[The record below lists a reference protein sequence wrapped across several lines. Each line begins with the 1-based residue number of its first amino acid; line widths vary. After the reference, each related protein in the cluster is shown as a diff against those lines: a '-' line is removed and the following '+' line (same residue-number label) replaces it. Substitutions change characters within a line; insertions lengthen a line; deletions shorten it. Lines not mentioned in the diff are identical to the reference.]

1 MRIGINAFGRIGRNF
16 AKALL
21 ERHPDVEIAAVND
34 LTSAAE
40 CAHLFKY
47 DSNYGTY
54 AGDVK
59 TTADGITIDGK
70 AIRVLAE
77 RDPGK
82 LPWKDLGPDVVIES
96 TGLFT
101 DAAKAR
107 AHIDGGGAKKVI
119 ISAPAKGED
128 ITLVLGVNDAAYD
141 PAQHHV
147 ISNASCT
154 TNCLATAVKPIV
166 DTIGWVKGFMC
177 TIHSYTNDQNIL
189 DAPHKDLRRAR
200 NAATNIIPTS
210 TGAAKALYLTIPEV
224 QGTFDGFALRVP
236 TPTVSMIYLVAQT
249 KKATTRDEVNAILR
263 GAAENGLKDYV
274 QYTEEELVSSDF
286 KKNPSSSIVD
296 GQMTHAQ
303 GDLIQIAAWYDN
315 EWGYS
320 CRLADLTRM
329 VASMI
334 PSGVALASRCTSFSP
349 SPSPPSRRRLA
360 CSPRRPHDRSGSTT
374 CASWSASARRR
385 SPPTASA
392 PSSSSAGSTGTAT
405 STCATSTSSTSRRAR
420 AAC

>member
-1 MRIGINAFGRIGRNF
+1 MRIGINGFGRIGRNF
-16 AKALL
+16 AKALM
-21 ERHPDVEIAAVND
+21 ERHPEIEIAAVND

-40 CAHLFKY
+40 SAHLFKY

-54 AGDVK
+54 DGEVSASGD
-59 TTADGITIDGK
+59 TLTIGK
-70 AIRVLAE
+70 QKIKVLAE
-77 RDPGK
+77 RDPAK
-82 LPWKDLGPDVVIES
+82 IPWKDLGVDVVIES

-128 ITLVLGVNDAAYD
+128 ITVVLGVNDDQYD
-141 PAQHHV
+141 PTKHNV

-166 DTIGWVKGFMC
+166 DNLGWVKGFMS

-224 QGTFDGFALRVP
+224 KGTFDGFALRVP
-236 TPTVSMIYLVAQT
+236 TPTVSMVYLVAQVKKETT
-249 KKATTRDEVNAILR
+249 KEDLNAILR
-263 GAAENGLKDYV
+263 RSAEGDLKEYV
-274 QYTEEELVSSDF
+274 QFCDEELVSSDF
-286 KKNPSSSIVD
+286 KRSPYSSIID
-296 GQMTHAQ
+296 SKLTGAN

-320 CRLADLTRM
+320 CRLADLT
-329 VASMI
+329 AMI
-334 PSGVALASRCTSFSP
+334 LEKIPAGV
-349 SPSPPSRRRLA
+349 
-360 CSPRRPHDRSGSTT
+360 
-374 CASWSASARRR
+374 
-385 SPPTASA
+385 
-392 PSSSSAGSTGTAT
+392 
-405 STCATSTSSTSRRAR
+405 
-420 AAC
+420 

>member
-1 MRIGINAFGRIGRNF
+1 MRIGINGFGRIGRNF

-21 ERHPDVEIAAVND
+21 EHYPHVEIAAVND

-54 AGDVK
+54 DGAVS
-59 TTADGITIDGK
+59 ADGDTVSIGSKRIK
-70 AIRVLAE
+70 VLAE
-77 RDPGK
+77 RDPGT
-82 LPWKDLGPDVVIES
+82 LPWKDLGVDVVIES

-119 ISAPAKGED
+119 VSAPAKGED
-128 ITLVLGVNDAAYD
+128 ITIVLGVNDKSYD
-141 PAQHHV
+141 PGKHNV

-166 DTIGWVKGFMC
+166 DRLGWVKGFMT

-189 DAPHKDLRRAR
+189 DAPHKDIRRAR
-200 NAATNIIPTS
+200 NAATNIVPTS

-224 QGTFDGFALRVP
+224 EGTFDGFALRVP

-249 KKATTRDEVNAILR
+249 KKATTKDELNRILR
-263 GAAENGLKDYV
+263 SAADGELQKYV
-274 QYTEEELVSSDF
+274 QYTEEELVSADF
-286 KKNPSSSIVD
+286 KRNPHSSIID
-296 GQMTHAQ
+296 AKLNNAN
-303 GDLIQIAAWYDN
+303 GDLVQIAAWYDN

-320 CRLADLTRM
+320 CRLADLTAM
-329 VASMI
+329 VLDKI
-334 PSGVALASRCTSFSP
+334 P
-349 SPSPPSRRRLA
+349 
-360 CSPRRPHDRSGSTT
+360 
-374 CASWSASARRR
+374 
-385 SPPTASA
+385 
-392 PSSSSAGSTGTAT
+392 
-405 STCATSTSSTSRRAR
+405 AR
-420 AAC
+420 A

>member
-1 MRIGINAFGRIGRNF
+1 MRIGINGFGRIGRNF

-21 ERHPDVEIAAVND
+21 ERHPGIEIAAVND
-34 LTSAAE
+34 LTSAME

-54 AGDVK
+54 EGSVSSD
-59 TTADGITIDGK
+59 ADSISIDK
-70 AIRVLAE
+70 QKIRVLAE

-82 LPWKDLGPDVVIES
+82 LPWKDLGVDVVIES

-101 DAAKAR
+101 DASKAR

-128 ITLVLGVNDAAYD
+128 VTLVLGVNEQQYD
-141 PAQHHV
+141 PEKHNV

-166 DTIGWVKGFMC
+166 DTLGWVKGFMS
-177 TIHSYTNDQNIL
+177 TIHSYTNDQNVL

-224 QGTFDGFALRVP
+224 KGTFDGFALRVP
-236 TPTVSMIYLVAQT
+236 TPTVSMVYLVAQVKKETT
-249 KKATTRDEVNAILR
+249 KEELNEILKR
-263 GAAENGLKDYV
+263 AASGELKEYV
-274 QYTEEELVSSDF
+274 HFSEAELVSSDF
-286 KKNPSSSIVD
+286 KRSPYSSIID
-296 GQMTHAQ
+296 ASLTGAN
-303 GDLIQIAAWYDN
+303 GDLVQIGAWYDN

-320 CRLADLTRM
+320 CRLADLTAM
-329 VASMI
+329 VLEKI
-334 PSGVALASRCTSFSP
+334 PAGV
-349 SPSPPSRRRLA
+349 
-360 CSPRRPHDRSGSTT
+360 
-374 CASWSASARRR
+374 
-385 SPPTASA
+385 
-392 PSSSSAGSTGTAT
+392 
-405 STCATSTSSTSRRAR
+405 
-420 AAC
+420 

>member
-1 MRIGINAFGRIGRNF
+1 MRIGINGFGRIGRNF

-54 AGDVK
+54 AGDVRA
-59 TTADGITIDGK
+59 TADGITIEGK

-82 LPWKDLGPDVVIES
+82 LPWKDLGAEVVIES

-101 DAAKAR
+101 DASKAR

-128 ITLVLGVNDAAYD
+128 ITVVLGVNDADYD
-141 PAQHHV
+141 PSKHHV

-166 DTIGWVKGFMC
+166 DNLGWVKGFMC

-224 QGTFDGFALRVP
+224 QGTFDGFSLRVP
-236 TPTVSMIYLVAQT
+236 TPTVSMVYLVAQT
-249 KKATTRDEVNAILR
+249 NKETTRDELNAILR
-263 GAAENGLKDYV
+263 GAAADGLKEYV

-286 KKNPSSSIVD
+286 KQNPHSSIID
-296 GQMTHAQ
+296 GKLTNAN

-329 VASMI
+329 VASKI
-334 PSGVALASRCTSFSP
+334 PSSVA
-349 SPSPPSRRRLA
+349 
-360 CSPRRPHDRSGSTT
+360 
-374 CASWSASARRR
+374 
-385 SPPTASA
+385 
-392 PSSSSAGSTGTAT
+392 
-405 STCATSTSSTSRRAR
+405 
-420 AAC
+420 

>member
-1 MRIGINAFGRIGRNF
+1 MRIGINGFGRIGRNF
-16 AKALL
+16 TKALL
-21 ERHPDVEIAAVND
+21 ERYPDIEIAAVND

-47 DSNYGTY
+47 DSNYGTFP
-54 AGDVK
+54 GNV
-59 TTADGITIDGK
+59 TASGESITIDGK
-70 AIRVLAE
+70 TIKVLAE

-82 LPWKDLGPDVVIES
+82 LPWKDLGAEVVIES
-96 TGLFT
+96 TGIFT

-128 ITLVLGVNDAAYD
+128 VTLVLGVNEGMYD
-141 PAQHHV
+141 PAKHEI

-166 DTIGWVKGFMC
+166 DQLGWVKGFMS

-210 TGAAKALYLTIPEV
+210 TGAAKALYLTIPEIK
-224 QGTFDGFALRVP
+224 GTFDGFALRVP
-236 TPTVSMIYLVAQT
+236 TPTVSMVYLVVQT
-249 KKATTRDEVNAILR
+249 KKETTRDELNAILR
-263 GAAENGLKDYV
+263 GAANGGLKEYV
-274 QYTEEELVSSDF
+274 EYTEEELVSSDF
-286 KKNPSSSIVD
+286 KKNPHSSIID
-296 GQMTHAQ
+296 GKLTNAL

-329 VASMI
+329 IASKI
-334 PSGVALASRCTSFSP
+334 PSTV
-349 SPSPPSRRRLA
+349 
-360 CSPRRPHDRSGSTT
+360 
-374 CASWSASARRR
+374 
-385 SPPTASA
+385 
-392 PSSSSAGSTGTAT
+392 
-405 STCATSTSSTSRRAR
+405 
-420 AAC
+420 

>member
-1 MRIGINAFGRIGRNF
+1 MTMRIGINGFGRIGRNF
-16 AKALL
+16 AKALF
-21 ERHPDVEIAAVND
+21 ERHPSIQIAAVND

-54 AGDVK
+54 AGDVS
-59 TTADGITIDGK
+59 AQGSMLTIDGRR
-70 AIRVLAE
+70 IEVLAE

-82 LPWKDLGPDVVIES
+82 LPWRDLGADVVIES

-101 DAAKAR
+101 DATKAR
-107 AHIDGGGAKKVI
+107 AHIDGGGARKVI

-128 ITLVLGVNDAAYD
+128 VTIVLGVNGAMYD
-141 PAQHHV
+141 PESHDV

-166 DTIGWVKGFMC
+166 DDLGWVKGFMS

-224 QGTFDGFALRVP
+224 KGSFDGFALRVP
-236 TPTVSMIYLVAQT
+236 TPTVSLIYLVAQVKRETT
-249 KKATTRDEVNAILR
+249 KDEVNEILR
-263 GAAENGLKDYV
+263 RAASGSMREYV
-274 QYTEEELVSSDF
+274 QYCDGELVSSDF
-286 KKNPSSSIVD
+286 KGSPYSSIVD
-296 GQMTHAQ
+296 ANLTNAN
-303 GDLIQIAAWYDN
+303 GDLVQIAAWYDN

-320 CRLADLTRM
+320 CRLADLTAM
-329 VASMI
+329 VLEKI
-334 PSGVALASRCTSFSP
+334 P
-349 SPSPPSRRRLA
+349 
-360 CSPRRPHDRSGSTT
+360 
-374 CASWSASARRR
+374 ARV
-385 SPPTASA
+385 
-392 PSSSSAGSTGTAT
+392 
-405 STCATSTSSTSRRAR
+405 
-420 AAC
+420 

>member
-1 MRIGINAFGRIGRNF
+1 MRIGINGFGRIGRNF

-54 AGDVK
+54 AGDVAA
-59 TTADGITIDGK
+59 TADGITIDGK

-82 LPWKDLGPDVVIES
+82 LPWKDLGVDVVIES

-128 ITLVLGVNDAAYD
+128 ITVVLGVNDADYD
-141 PAQHHV
+141 PAKHHV

-236 TPTVSMIYLVAQT
+236 TPTVSMVYLVVQT
-249 KKATTRDEVNAILR
+249 KKETTRDELNAILR
-263 GAAENGLKDYV
+263 GAANDGLKEYV
-274 QYTEEELVSSDF
+274 QYTDEELVSSDF
-286 KKNPSSSIVD
+286 KQNPHSSIID
-296 GQMTHAQ
+296 GKLTNAN

-320 CRLADLTRM
+320 CRLGDLTRI
-329 VASMI
+329 VA
-334 PSGVALASRCTSFSP
+334 AKSP
-349 SPSPPSRRRLA
+349 SPV
-360 CSPRRPHDRSGSTT
+360 
-374 CASWSASARRR
+374 
-385 SPPTASA
+385 
-392 PSSSSAGSTGTAT
+392 
-405 STCATSTSSTSRRAR
+405 
-420 AAC
+420 

>member
-1 MRIGINAFGRIGRNF
+1 M
-16 AKALL
+16 
-21 ERHPDVEIAAVND
+21 V
-34 LTSAAE
+34 
-40 CAHLFKY
+40 
-47 DSNYGTY
+47 
-54 AGDVK
+54 
-59 TTADGITIDGK
+59 
-70 AIRVLAE
+70 
-77 RDPGK
+77 
-82 LPWKDLGPDVVIES
+82 ES

-128 ITLVLGVNDAAYD
+128 ITIVLGVNDRRYD
-141 PAQHHV
+141 PPKHNI

-166 DTIGWVKGFMC
+166 DELGWVKGFMT

-224 QGTFDGFALRVP
+224 KGTFDGFALRVP

-249 KKATTRDEVNAILR
+249 KRATTKDELNALLR
-263 GAAENGLKDYV
+263 RAADGALSKYVAVHRRRARLERLQAEPV
-274 QYTEEELVSSDF
+274 QLDRRRRLT
-286 KKNPSSSIVD
+286 N
-296 GQMTHAQ
+296 AN

-320 CRLADLTRM
+320 CRLADLTAM
-329 VASMI
+329 VAR
-334 PSGVALASRCTSFSP
+334 RCQ
-349 SPSPPSRRRLA
+349 
-360 CSPRRPHDRSGSTT
+360 PRRSGLRDA
-374 CASWSASARRR
+374 CNDV
-385 SPPTASA
+385 
-392 PSSSSAGSTGTAT
+392 
-405 STCATSTSSTSRRAR
+405 RRAR
-420 AAC
+420 QARSGARGSQRSAHDGG

>member
-1 MRIGINAFGRIGRNF
+1 MRIGINGFGRIGRNF
-16 AKALL
+16 TKALM
-21 ERHPDVEIAAVND
+21 ERHPQVEIAAIND

-47 DSNYGTY
+47 DSNYGTFDGEVS
-54 AGDVK
+54 ASGDTLLV
-59 TTADGITIDGK
+59 DGRN
-70 AIRVLAE
+70 IRVMAE

-82 LPWKDLGPDVVIES
+82 LPWKSLGVDVVIES

-107 AHIDGGGAKKVI
+107 SHIDGGGAQKVL

-128 ITLVLGVNDAAYD
+128 ITIVLGVNDASYD
-141 PAQHHV
+141 PLAHHV

-166 DTIGWVKGFMC
+166 DRLGWVKGFMT

-224 QGTFDGFALRVP
+224 EGTFDGFSLRVP
-236 TPTVSMIYLVAQT
+236 TPTVSMIYLVVQT
-249 KKATTRDEVNAILR
+249 KKPTTREGLNAILR
-263 GAAENGLKDYV
+263 AAAEGELSKYV
-274 QYTEEELVSSDF
+274 AYTEEELVSSDF
-286 KKNPSSSIVD
+286 KRNPNSSVID
-296 GQMTHAQ
+296 AKLTNAI
-303 GDLIQIAAWYDN
+303 GDLVQIGAWYDN

-320 CRLADLTRM
+320 CRLADLTAM
-329 VASMI
+329 VLEKLPAAASQ
-334 PSGVALASRCTSFSP
+334 T
-349 SPSPPSRRRLA
+349 
-360 CSPRRPHDRSGSTT
+360 GS
-374 CASWSASARRR
+374 
-385 SPPTASA
+385 
-392 PSSSSAGSTGTAT
+392 
-405 STCATSTSSTSRRAR
+405 
-420 AAC
+420 